1 MGTLKDKT
9 IASAFWAFLQKIGT
23 SGFQL
28 IVSIVLAR
36 LLMPSDFGLIGM
48 LAVFISLS
56 ETLVQAGF
64 SQALI
69 QKKDADEEDFSSV
82 FFINLVVS
90 LSIYFILFLLAPY
103 IASFYDQPQLTK
115 LTRVLSLIFVINAF
129 SYVQETRLKKSMEF
143 KKLMTIYLPSTFI
156 SGIISIIMA
165 YSGFGVWALVAQ
177 RLINQS
183 LFAVQLWVRTKW
195 KPLFIFN
202 IEKSKELFSFGSR
215 LMLSGVIHTI
225 TDSLYQISIGK
236 YYNAQMLGY
245 YENANKLTQTA
256 TNTIS
261 SVLNSVAFPA
271 FATIQDDNERLKIGY
286 KKVMQQVLFWLA
298 PVLVLAAVVAEPLFL
313 MVFGE
318 KWLMAV
324 PYFQV
329 LCIAQVFSP
338 LTSYNL
344 NIITI
349 KGRSDLYLKIEI
361 IKKSFLIVG
370 VLVCIPFGIMALVIF
385 RLIYSITVF
394 FINSSYSGK
403 FIGYSTFNQIK
414 DILPII
420 ILSALMGGVVFMSK
434 TLLLNLSDFY
444 FLLISAVIGF
454 VTFYGISIIIKMEPY
469 LDFKEIVLKKL
480 KSRITK

>member
-1 MGTLKDKT
+1 MTTLKDKT
-9 IASAFWAFLQKIGT
+9 IASAFWAFLQKLGT

-271 FATIQDDNERLKIGY
+271 FATIQDDNERLRIGY

-454 VTFYGISIIIKMEPY
+454 VTFYVISIIIKM
-469 LDFKEIVLKKL
+469 
-480 KSRITK
+480 